1 MLIFFAEL
9 SQIRKKCYINLCI
22 LIFLNVKIIKVV
34 TERIMTAIVFG
45 SIPFPGQSGDKI
57 VSKAISTAIAA
68 LFKKTGNL
76 EANVKAEPIAKL
88 LQGSIDG
95 FDFIGNSMLMYNGL
109 RIEAMELYLQAVS
122 IDFSAIFSGKVK
134 LRQPTQATM
143 RVVLTEEDLTTSF
156 NTPFIVEK
164 LQRLQYEGEPLHFQ
178 NTQMIVNNDRSLQI
192 KTQIRVGSSSEL
204 SDVNIKAHLE
214 LQDRTHIQFINPTYE
229 GDENAQKLG
238 KALIDHVNNLLDLD
252 KFALDGTRLGVDR
265 VRVRDKK
272 FVFYGTAMIER
283 FPERKLK

>member
-1 MLIFFAEL
+1 
-9 SQIRKKCYINLCI
+9 
-22 LIFLNVKIIKVV
+22 
-34 TERIMTAIVFG
+34 MTAIVFG

-57 VSKAISTAIAA
+57 VSKAVSTAIAA
-68 LFKKTGNL
+68 LFKKTGKL
-76 EANVKAEPIAKL
+76 EANLKADPIAKL
-88 LQGSIDG
+88 LQGSVDG
-95 FDFIGNSMLMYNGL
+95 FDLIGNGMLMYNGL

-164 LQRLQYEGEPLHFQ
+164 LQRLQYEGESLHFQ
-178 NTQMIVNNDRSLQI
+178 NTQIMVNDDKSLQI
-192 KTQIRVGSSSEL
+192 KTEIRVGKAR
-204 SDVNIKAHLE
+204 DPMVIDIKAYLD
-214 LQDRTHIQFINPTYE
+214 LQDRTHIQFVNVTYE
-229 GDENAQKLG
+229 GDENSQKLG

-252 KFALDGTRLGVDR
+252 KFALEGTKLGVDR

-272 FVFYGTAMIER
+272 FVFYGTAVIEK
-283 FPERKLK
+283 FPERKPK